1 MKKNASS
8 NNERDVIV
16 GKKTNKESIY
26 YIALFGVALVVS
38 IVLLFISISQKNTG
52 LTIYSS
58 ILIPVFV
65 VSTAVSARLAFI
77 GKDKMYVEDRVL
89 VIKKFFSTK
98 KYPID
103 KIEKL
108 KVTKNYEKDNTSV
121 KITYKN
127 ETDKYIFKNFT
138 KEDGAHL
145 KSATFKH

>member
-1 MKKNASS
+1 MKKNSS
-8 NNERDVIV
+8 SKCERDVIV
-16 GKKTNKESIY
+16 GHNISKETVY
-26 YIALFGVALVVS
+26 YTALFGAAMIVAL
-38 IVLLFISISQKNTG
+38 VLLFISISQKNTG

-58 ILIPVFV
+58 ILIPVFLT
-65 VSTAVSARLAFI
+65 STAISLRFVLI
-77 GKDKMYVEDRVL
+77 GKEKMYVEDGVL

-98 KYPID
+98 KHSID

-108 KVTKNYEKDNTSV
+108 KVTTNHEKDNTVV

-127 ETDKYIFKNFT
+127 ETVKYIFKNFT

>member
-38 IVLLFISISQKNTG
+38 IVLLFISISQKNPG

-65 VSTAVSARLAFI
+65 VSTAVAARLAFI